1 MKFNCDNFSFFS
13 FSFKFFY
20 LKAHTY
26 SIVHLFV
33 DSSIVRADKMFNNL
47 YTNDT
52 GVESPNLA
60 NKFLLS
66 KFGYVSSLYAYMRSS
81 I

>member
-1 MKFNCDNFSFFS
+1 
-13 FSFKFFY
+13 
-20 LKAHTY
+20 
-26 SIVHLFV
+26 
-33 DSSIVRADKMFNNL
+33 MFNNL